1 MSGAIIVL
9 TPLIKCYIMMRFI
22 KLLLTT
28 YCRVSE
34 SLLMGRN
41 GNVNENEK
49 YTKSIDLSPYWETNS
64 SQLSK

>member
-1 MSGAIIVL
+1 
-9 TPLIKCYIMMRFI
+9 MRFI

-28 YCRVSE
+28 YCWVSE

-49 YTKSIDLSPYWETNS
+49 YTKSIDLSPYWENNS